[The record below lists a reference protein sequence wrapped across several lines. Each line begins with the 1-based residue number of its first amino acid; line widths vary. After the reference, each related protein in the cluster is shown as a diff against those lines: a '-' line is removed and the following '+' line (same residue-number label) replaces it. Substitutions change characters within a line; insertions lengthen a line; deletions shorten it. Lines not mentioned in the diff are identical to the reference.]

1 MREDLAIVGID
12 GIRGSG
18 KTTLAIEGRD
28 EDSRREFLKDL
39 LLRLFCNMFD
49 SVHPPQLS
57 LSL

>member
-12 GIRGSG
+12 GIRDSG

-49 SVHPPQLS
+49 SVS
-57 LSL
+57 